1 MNFDLP
7 NYAPHRSEHEHNH
20 VPKNESD
27 VRIAAMK
34 YGMCVH
40 HPNVQVIKKG
50 FFGSKRHVPCEE
62 CERERLAREQEGRD
76 AWLRALS
83 PGPPPS
89 VPSLVVGHVEAVLDG
104 GPVAPSESGGPGT
117 ASVLGGAAAPPPP
130 MVAAAPERDARYKTK
145 MCLSILNGGSCKFGA
160 KCLFAHSEAEICG
173 KVDRASAQPDPK
185 PSLISEDCSASPAQL
200 QTLAGQVLK
209 LCDAADSGGV
219 FLANLSEAFQ
229 KAYGEPL
236 PLYGGKTKALVD
248 TLRGVTVSGVH
259 PRYFVIRD
267 PAPPPK
273 AAALKKKAVSPKP
286 SLISEDCSASPA
298 QLQALA
304 GQVLKLCD
312 AADSGGVFLASL
324 PAAFEKAY
332 GAALPLYGS
341 KTKAL
346 VETLPGVAVGGDQ
359 LRGHFVSRAPAPPPK
374 ASAAPPRDV
383 RYKTMCRNILEG
395 RSCTYGDK
403 CHFAHSEAE
412 ICRKVDHASAPPQSN
427 SPQSSTRSVDDVGD
441 GHTDYVTSVAFA
453 DNARGLSASRDG
465 TAKLWDLTNG
475 VCVRTLEGHTDRVTA
490 ICAFGGKFGQAIT
503 ASDDK
508 SAKVW
513 KLVTGECVVTLKGHA
528 QGIKSVC
535 VMRDGTHA
543 FTGSRDKTAKVWD
556 LKKGQ
561 CIMTLVGHAK
571 DVLSVCVT
579 RDATRALTASADRT
593 AKVWNLAS
601 TKCDLTLAGHSG
613 PVLGV
618 CLTLGEDRA
627 LTASGDKTAKVW
639 DMMNGFCAFT
649 LKGHTDIVCA
659 VGVTSDDYA
668 LTASGDKTM
677 RLWELDDGACI
688 RTIEGHTMPIF
699 SVSVSK
705 DGKFAL
711 TGSSDKT
718 AKVWNLAD
726 YDCMHKLDG
735 RAKTEVIESKFVGPL
750 AGHHTQVNAV
760 SVTPDGRY
768 ALSGSNDTSARL
780 WNLSNGKCTLKL
792 AQKNYVS
799 DVCVSPDGQ
808 RALTGS
814 VDGTAK
820 LWDLIT
826 GKLLCTLTGHLNIV
840 RAVCFSLDGTRAITG
855 SADETAKIWD
865 LATSTC
871 LLTLEGHTGYVNS
884 VCVADSATVLTAS
897 RDHTVKIW
905 RLDTGECV
913 GTLKGHK
920 HYIEA
925 ICVAPNGERALTAS
939 RDYSAKVW
947 CLNTGKCVLT
957 LEGHTEWVN
966 DICVTPDGKCALT
979 ASGDNTAKVWNLVDG
994 TCILTLKGHTN
1005 WVNGICVT
1013 PCGKRAITASQDN
1026 TARVW
1031 SLEVHSNLPPMLSM
1045 QRAKP
1050 SKLSAAAARFASAAE
1065 RESDQGFSSDLP
1077 LDATEPRLEEELDP
1091 FDNLTAAATAWPS
1104 Q

>member
-20 VPKNESD
+20 VPKNEFD

-34 YGMCVH
+34 HGLCKH
-40 HPNVQVIKKG
+40 GVQVRKKTI
-50 FFGSKRHVPCEE
+50 FGTRHVKCEA
-62 CERERLAREQEGRD
+62 CEQERLAREQEGRD

-83 PGPPPS
+83 PRPPPS
-89 VPSLVVGHVEAVLDG
+89 VPSLVVGHVVEAVLDG

-117 ASVLGGAAAPPPP
+117 ASVLGGAAAGN
-130 MVAAAPERDARYKTK
+130 VSASGAGAARRDVHYNT
-145 MCLSILNGGSCKFGA
+145 MCRHILNGGSCPFGDN
-160 KCLFAHSEAEICG
+160 CNFAHSEAEISQVG
-173 KVDRASAQPDPK
+173 ALGWLSPNP
-185 PSLISEDCSASPAQL
+185 EDCRASPAEL
-200 QTLAGQVLK
+200 RALASDVLA
-209 LCDAADSGGV
+209 LCDAAVSGTV
-219 FLANLSEAFQ
+219 ALADLDKAFK
-229 KAYGEPL
+229 KAYGVPL
-236 PLYGGKTKALVD
+236 PLYGIRTKVLLRKLPDVALRTTTPEGGESKWTNANAYVS
-248 TLRGVTVSGVH
+248 RASAAGVAAAAS
-259 PRYFVIRD
+259 PPKASAPESRA

-286 SLISEDCSASPA
+286 SLNPEDCSASLA
-298 QLQALA
+298 QLESLA

-312 AADSGGVFLASL
+312 AADSCSVSL
-324 PAAFEKAY
+324 TNLPEAFEKAY
-332 GAALPLYGS
+332 GAALPLYGV
-341 KTKAL
+341 KPKVL
-346 VETLPGVAVGGDQ
+346 LNMLPNVIVVGEHP
-359 LRGHFVSRAPAPPPK
+359 RYFVFRAPAAPPK
-374 ASAAPPRDV
+374 AAAAPPRDV

-453 DNARGLSASRDG
+453 DNARGLSASRDK
-465 TAKLWDLTNG
+465 TAKVWDLKKG
-475 VCVRTLEGHTDRVTA
+475 QCIMTLEGHTDRVTA

-613 PVLGV
+613 PVNGV

-639 DMMNGFCAFT
+639 DMMNGFCALT

-688 RTIEGHTMPIF
+688 RTIEGHTMPIL

-726 YDCMHKLDG
+726 YDCMRKLDG
-735 RAKTEVIESKFVGPL
+735 RAKGKAEVIESKFVGPL

-768 ALSGSNDTSARL
+768 ALTGSNDASARL

-826 GKLLCTLTGHLNIV
+826 GKLLCTLTGHSNIV

-913 GTLKGHK
+913 GTLEGHK

-925 ICVAPNGERALTAS
+925 ICVAPDGERALTAS
-939 RDYSAKVW
+939 RDYTAKVW

-1031 SLEVHSNLPPMLSM
+1031 N
-1045 QRAKP
+1045 
-1050 SKLSAAAARFASAAE
+1050 
-1065 RESDQGFSSDLP
+1065 
-1077 LDATEPRLEEELDP
+1077 LEEEMKTQLRLHA
-1091 FDNLTAAATAWPS
+1091 DNGSPEASTFLGRWLS
-1104 Q
+1104 QS